1 MERQLFFI
9 TMGIKYSLYLYS
21 LRTVSEMWKKN
32 QSVTKSK
39 ELAEV
44 IYFLK
49 MAVQTDRLKIFQMAI
64 S

>member
-9 TMGIKYSLYLYS
+9 TMGITYSLYLYS

-32 QSVTKSK
+32 QSVKKSK